1 MPDGPIASP
10 SPRVRIDVHL
20 DATARATAL
29 AGDVFRGLTAQP
41 KELPPKWLYDERGS
55 ELFSEITRQPEYY
68 LTRRER
74 SLLVERAS
82 EIARVTDAETLVE
95 LGSGTGEKTRLLLD
109 ALRADGSLRRF
120 VPVDVSEETLRASA
134 ATIASEYP
142 GLHVHAIVGD
152 LETDLHRL
160 PSGGRRLI
168 AFLGSSIG
176 NMYPRRRAGFL
187 TDLRR
192 TMTNGDAFLL
202 GVDLVKDVSRL
213 EAAYNDAAGVS
224 ARFNLNVLGVVNR
237 ELGADFDMARFG
249 YVARFDREHE
259 WMEMLLRS
267 TEEQIVTLPAV
278 DLVVPFAEA
287 EEMRTQISAKFRRE
301 GIERELAEAGL
312 EPSAVWTDVAG
323 DFAVVLTSVR

>member
-1 MPDGPIASP
+1 MRP
-10 SPRVRIDVHL
+10 SGTTRIDVHL
-20 DATARATAL
+20 DAAARAAAL
-29 AGDVFRGLTAQP
+29 AADVVRGLTARP

-74 SLLVERAS
+74 SLIAERAS
-82 EIARVTDAETLVE
+82 EIARVTGAETLIE
-95 LGSGTGEKTRLLLD
+95 LGSGTGEKTRVLLD
-109 ALRADGSLRRF
+109 ALQAGGSLQRF

-134 ATIASEYP
+134 ATIADEYP

-152 LETDLHRL
+152 LEADLDRL
-160 PSGGRRLI
+160 PTGGRRLI
-168 AFLGSSIG
+168 AFLGSSVG
-176 NMYPRRRAGFL
+176 NVYPGRRAGFL

-202 GVDLVKDVSRL
+202 GVDLVKDVARL

-224 ARFNLNVLGVVNR
+224 ARFNLNVLAILNR
-237 ELGADFDMARFG
+237 ELGADFDPSRFG

-267 TEEQIVTLPAV
+267 TDEQIVTLPAV
-278 DLVVPFAEA
+278 DLVVPFAGA
-287 EEMRTQISAKFRRE
+287 EELRTQISAKFRRE
-301 GIERELAEAGL
+301 GIERELADAGFQPRAL
-312 EPSAVWTDVAG
+312 WTDEAG
-323 DFAVVLTSVR
+323 DFALVLASVP